1 MRTLETNDVETA
13 IFTIYQDAYKAFRD
27 GRLKENPRL
36 DPEVG
41 ELGRLWSLFDSL
53 AERKED

>member
-1 MRTLETNDVETA
+1 METNDVETA
-13 IFTIYQDAYKAFRD
+13 IYNIYHDAYKAFQD

-53 AERKED
+53 VTKED